1 MSVTGVKKVVKR
13 RRRKRGKKRLYF
25 GTETH
30 DSIVVYQNEE
40 CIREREKIYVEKIL
54 PSFEKLVENLIF
66 IHGFVKPNSRYEEI
80 KNDCVTFL
88 YETLFK
94 FDASRGTKA
103 FSYFNVVAK
112 NWLIINSKKKTK
124 LMKRNVSMED
134 SESLSTRDQL
144 AIESH
149 NVQENPDIV
158 MMKRE
163 SMVDMF
169 NLMNEIRGKLSSDN
183 ELSCMNAI
191 IKLFEHIEDLDMLN
205 KRAVFVYIRDIS
217 GLNPKQL
224 SIAMS
229 VIRKHYKALKKTDKY
244 DIFF

>member
-1 MSVTGVKKVVKR
+1 M
-13 RRRKRGKKRLYF
+13 
-25 GTETH
+25 
-30 DSIVVYQNEE
+30 
-40 CIREREKIYVEKIL
+40 
-54 PSFEKLVENLIF
+54 
-66 IHGFVKPNSRYEEI
+66 
-80 KNDCVTFL
+80 
-88 YETLFK
+88 YETLYK

-134 SESLSTRDQL
+134 AESLSARDQMS
-144 AIESH
+144 IESH
-149 NVQENPDIV
+149 NVQENPDII

-163 SMVDMF
+163 SMIDMF
-169 NLMNEIRGKLSSDN
+169 ELMNEIRGKLSSDN

-191 IKLFEHIEDLDMLN
+191 IKLFEHIDDLDMLN

-229 VIRKHYKALKKTDKY
+229 VIRKHYKALKKTDRY